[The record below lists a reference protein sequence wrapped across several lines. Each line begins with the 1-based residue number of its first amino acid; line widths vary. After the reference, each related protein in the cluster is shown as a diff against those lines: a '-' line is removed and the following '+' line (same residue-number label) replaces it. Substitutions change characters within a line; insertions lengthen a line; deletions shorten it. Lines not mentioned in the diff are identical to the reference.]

1 MAPDLSVE
9 RTALVISECQR
20 GILDP
25 ELTIVPSLAQ
35 QAAARGTVA
44 RIAVLAAA
52 FRRADRPVVYCTIA
66 HRPDFAG
73 VLPNSLLGSMT
84 LKHRRMVVGTDDV
97 DVPVPIAPQPTDF
110 VSSRAT
116 GITAFYGTDLDATLR
131 LQSITT
137 VVICGVSTD
146 IALPGMAL
154 EAVNRGYRVVMAE
167 DATAGTSAA
176 SHAFMTTNVLAALAQ
191 IRTVDEVVAALA
203 DEQAPHP
210 SD

>member
-1 MAPDLSVE
+1 MG

-20 GILDP
+20 GILDR
-25 ELTIVPSLAQ
+25 ELTIVPSLAE
-35 QAAARGTVA
+35 QAAGRDTVA

-52 FRRADRPVVYCTIA
+52 FRRASRPVVYCTIA
-66 HRPDFAG
+66 YRPDFAG

-84 LKHRRMVVGTDDV
+84 LKHRRMVVGTADV

-116 GITAFYGTDLDATLR
+116 GVTAFYGTDLDAILR
-131 LQSITT
+131 LQAIST

-154 EAVNRGYRVVMAE
+154 DAVNRGYQVVMAE
-167 DATAGTSAA
+167 DATAGTSAG

-191 IRTVDEVVAALA
+191 ICTVDEVAAALA
-203 DEQAPHP
+203 DEHAPRP
-210 SD
+210 SG